1 MSKSTATNP
10 QLRLLPA
17 VDQREVEPSPSFDQD
32 LSLELGLSVWMQHH
46 AIADDDCHSAMLAI
60 RAALLEVAGMDA
72 RSEPVPLHGRSPEV
86 DIANFAAYLADLF
99 VRASAAVECE
109 LPHVIG
115 RVSEHL
121 AS

>member
-17 VDQREVEPSPSFDQD
+17 VAHREVEPSGPSHPD

-86 DIANFAAYLADLF
+86 DIANFAGYLADLF

-115 RVSEHL
+115 RVSEYL

>member
-86 DIANFAAYLADLF
+86 DIATCAAYLADLF

>member
-1 MSKSTATNP
+1 
-10 QLRLLPA
+10 
-17 VDQREVEPSPSFDQD
+17 

-99 VRASAAVECE
+99 VRASTAVECE

-115 RVSEHL
+115 RVSEYL

>member
-1 MSKSTATNP
+1 MSRSLATHP

-17 VDQREVEPSPSFDQD
+17 VEQREVEPSRPFRQD
-32 LSLELGLSVWMQHH
+32 LTLELGLSVWMQHH
-46 AIADDDCHSAMLAI
+46 AIADDDCRSAMLAI

-99 VRASAAVECE
+99 VRASAAVQCE
-109 LPHVIG
+109 LPYVIG

>member
-1 MSKSTATNP
+1 MSQSTDANP

-17 VDQREVEPSPSFDQD
+17 ADRLEGAPSRPSHQD
-32 LSLELGLSVWMQHH
+32 LTLELGLSVWMQHH
-46 AIADDDCHSAMLAI
+46 AIADDDCRSAMLAI
-60 RAALLEVAGMDA
+60 RAALLDVAGMDA
-72 RSEPVPLHGRSPEV
+72 RSEPIPLHGRSPEV

-115 RVSEHL
+115 RVSEYL

>member
-1 MSKSTATNP
+1 MSRSLATHP
-10 QLRLLPA
+10 QLRLLSA
-17 VDQREVEPSPSFDQD
+17 VDPREADPSRPSHQD
-32 LSLELGLSVWMQHH
+32 LTLELGLSVWMQHH
-46 AIADDDCHSAMLAI
+46 AIAEDDCRSAMLAI

-72 RSEPVPLHGRSPEV
+72 RSEPMPLHGRSPEV

-99 VRASAAVECE
+99 VRASAAVQCE

-115 RVSEHL
+115 RVSEYL

>member
-17 VDQREVEPSPSFDQD
+17 VDQREVEPSPSLDQD